1 MNYPIYLLCKVIGV
15 SKSGFYKWFE
25 CKDKKQQFDFVLEE
39 EIKKIHTS
47 SRKTYGRRRILSTL
61 KKSFIKIGKKRV
73 SKIMHKLNLNGIGK
87 PKFKTTTK
95 IDSKANHC
103 PDLISGNFTSYKPN
117 ELWTSDITYIPTK
130 EGWVYLC
137 IILDT
142 FSRAIVGWSM
152 QDNLK
157 REIVLNSLNMAYNK
171 RSGFPAGIIF
181 HSDKGTQ
188 YSSNEVKKYLK
199 INCFHQ
205 SMSNSCYD
213 NSISETFFS
222 TLKKELVHRCNFQ
235 TRKEA
240 MSSVIEYIEVFYNR
254 IRAHSAL
261 DYLAPLEY
269 ESNYEI

>member
-1 MNYPIYLLCKVIGV
+1 MCV

-25 CKDKKQQFDFVLEE
+25 CKDKNHQFELSLEE

-47 SRKTYGRRRILSTL
+47 SRGTYGRRRILSTL
-61 KKSFIKIGKKRV
+61 KKSFIRVGKKRI
-73 SKIMHKLNLNGIGK
+73 SKIMKKLNLNGVGK
-87 PKFKTTTK
+87 PKFKTTTTTTK
-95 IDSKANHC
+95 VDRQAIHFPN
-103 PDLISGNFTSYKPN
+103 LISGDFTSYKPN

-142 FSRAIVGWSM
+142 FSRAIIGWSM

-157 REIVLNSLNMAYNK
+157 REIVLNSLNMAYKK
-171 RSGFPAGIIF
+171 RSHFPNGIIF
-181 HSDKGTQ
+181 HSDKGSQ
-188 YSSNEVKKYLK
+188 YSSKEVRKYLK
-199 INCFHQ
+199 LNHFHQ
-205 SMSNSCYD
+205 SMNNSCYE
-213 NSISETFFS
+213 NSITETFFS
-222 TLKKELVHRCNFQ
+222 TLKKELVHRCNFL

-240 MSSVIEYIEVFYNR
+240 KSSIIEYIEVFYNR

-269 ESNYEI
+269 EENYEI